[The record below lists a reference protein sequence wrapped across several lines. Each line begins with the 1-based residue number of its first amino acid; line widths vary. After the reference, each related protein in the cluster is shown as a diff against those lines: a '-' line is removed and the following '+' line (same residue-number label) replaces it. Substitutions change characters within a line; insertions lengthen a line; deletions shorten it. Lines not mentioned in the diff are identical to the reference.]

1 MREARLRWFGHM
13 QRRDAGYAR
22 RRVLNMEPQG
32 RSRRGRPKWRLMDV
46 VMEDMRVVG
55 VKEDRAKWRRMIR
68 CGNP

>member
-1 MREARLRWFGHM
+1 MPGEEGM
-13 QRRDAGYAR
+13 
-22 RRVLNMEPQG
+22 LNMEPQG